1 MKRFIADALLL
12 CMLVSIGSYMYHTE
26 PSDKRFVVEQQVEEF
41 EDEVAQSQIAES
53 KQDTV
58 ALKDIE
64 ENRASRLA
72 KTSSEVVIST
82 VNGCVNVV
90 SQIFQALIK

>member
-1 MKRFIADALLL
+1 M
-12 CMLVSIGSYMYHTE
+12 
-26 PSDKRFVVEQQVEEF
+26 EEF

-58 ALKDIE
+58 VLKDIE

>member
-12 CMLVSIGSYMYHTE
+12 CMLVSVGSYIYHEE
-26 PSDKRFVVEQQVEEF
+26 PADQHSIVEQQVEEF
-41 EDEVAQSQIAES
+41 EGEVAQEQIVKS

-58 ALKDIE
+58 VLKDIE
-64 ENRASRLA
+64 ENRASRFA
-72 KTSSEVVIST
+72 KTSSEAVILT

-90 SQIFQALIK
+90 SEIFQALIK